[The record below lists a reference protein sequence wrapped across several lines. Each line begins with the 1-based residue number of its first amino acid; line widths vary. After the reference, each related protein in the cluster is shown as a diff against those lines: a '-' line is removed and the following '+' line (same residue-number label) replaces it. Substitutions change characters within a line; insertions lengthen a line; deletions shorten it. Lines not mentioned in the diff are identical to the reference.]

1 MGFHSVFFL
10 FLFLPI
16 YLIISLLPGKKARG
30 AIMLVLS
37 IIYVFLLDREAFP
50 LFIGMLVFTY
60 LMALGLSSSIVKD
73 QKYKWWM
80 WFGVGINVA
89 ILAGLKFLVARGEF
103 SVMPAGYSFFSF
115 TAIAYLLDIYKRQ
128 TLAEKNIFLFAN
140 FLLFFPKMMAG
151 PITRWKGFAQDAQK
165 ERVTINEKTAGL
177 RRFILGLAKKVLIA
191 NQLGT
196 ILDGGIFLQQVP
208 LVTTATA
215 WMLLL
220 FYGIQL
226 YYDFAGYTDM
236 AIGLAKMVGIDL
248 PENFDLP
255 YISRSITEFWRRWHI
270 TLSSWFRDYVFM
282 PLEWKRRKWKWLKQ
296 SMNTLV
302 VFLLTGLW
310 HGFSLNFVIWGM
322 LHGIFAALE
331 NSKSLGGKIKQLP
344 KWLQHLYTM
353 LVVFI
358 AWVFFRSPTTAFALG
373 WLRALVGFG
382 TRVNLVGYSVLPHI
396 GSTTWLAFIIGVV
409 LATPL
414 LKGLKDQLVSNQ
426 RYAFGA
432 QLAQHC
438 AYLILLV
445 SSIVVAATSS
455 YLPTIYG
462 NF

>member
-16 YLIISLLPGKKARG
+16 YLIISLLPGKKVRG

-37 IIYVFLLDREAFP
+37 LIYVFLLESAAFP

-60 LMALGLSSSIVKD
+60 LMALGLSSSIVKE
-73 QKYKWWM
+73 QKHKWWM
-80 WFGVGINVA
+80 WLGVGINLA
-89 ILAGLKFLVARGEF
+89 ILIVLKILVARGEF
-103 SVMPAGYSFFSF
+103 PVMPAGYSFFAF
-115 TAIAYLLDIYKRQ
+115 TAIAYLLDIYKRRNK
-128 TLAEKNIFLFAN
+128 AEKNIFLFAN
-140 FLLFFPKMMAG
+140 FLLFFPKLMAG
-151 PITRWKGFAQDAQK
+151 PITRWKSFAQDAHK

-177 RRFILGLAKKVLIA
+177 KRFIVGLAKKVLIA

-196 ILDGGIFLQQVP
+196 ILDAGIFQQQVP
-208 LVTTATA
+208 LVTTPTA
-215 WMLLL
+215 WMMLL

-296 SMNTLV
+296 SMNTLLI
-302 VFLLTGLW
+302 FLLTGLW

-331 NSKSLGGKIKQLP
+331 NSNGLSSKIKQLP
-344 KWLQHLYTM
+344 TWLQHLYTM

-358 AWVFFRSPTTAFALG
+358 AWVFFRSPTTTFALG
-373 WLRALVGFG
+373 WLKALVGFG

-414 LKGLKDQLVSNQ
+414 LKGLKDQLANNQ
-426 RYAFGA
+426 RYAFSA

-438 AYLILLV
+438 AYLILLI